1 MNYNPEQIN
10 HLIQNR
16 RSIFPNMYNDE
27 PVNDAVI
34 KQMLENANWAPTHRL
49 TEPWRFVVFS
59 GDGLK
64 KLADFQSMLYKQIAL
79 NEDNF
84 KEEKYE
90 KLRTKPLLASHIIA
104 IGMHRDENERV
115 PEWEELASVASAVQ
129 NMYLTASAYGVGC
142 YWTSGGVTRMQ
153 EANDFFGLGE
163 KDVLLG
169 FLFVGM
175 PKGDWPKG
183 RRGDWEEKV
192 SWVG

>member
-1 MNYNPEQIN
+1 MNHNPEQIN

-16 RSIFPNMYNDE
+16 RSIFPSMYNGE
-27 PVNDAVI
+27 PVDDAII
-34 KQMLENANWAPTHRL
+34 KQMLENANWAPTHKL

-59 GDGLK
+59 GQGLT
-64 KLADFQSMLYKQIAL
+64 KLADFQSKLYKQVAL
-79 NEDNF
+79 NQGDF

-104 IGMHRDENERV
+104 IGMHRDEKERV
-115 PEWEELASVASAVQ
+115 PEWEELASVSGAVQ
-129 NMYLTASAYGVGC
+129 NMYLTATAYKVGC
-142 YWTSGGVTRMQ
+142 YWTSGGVTGMQ

-163 KDVLLG
+163 QDVLLG

-192 SWVG
+192 RWVG